1 MQVKSGKTSRQNV
14 MAAIAE
20 TMDIPRDI
28 LVNEPQL
35 SLSGR
40 SALQI
45 TNHAG
50 VEEYTAQTVA
60 VRTAVGLFVITGADL
75 VIDRVTKEELWVRGR
90 IDGMLVRDS

>member
-45 TNHAG
+45 NNHAV
-50 VEEYTAQTVA
+50 VEEYT
-60 VRTAVGLFVITGADL
+60 
-75 VIDRVTKEELWVRGR
+75 
-90 IDGMLVRDS
+90 